1 MGETRKLILLIL
13 AAVFLA
19 GVGACLI
26 LPPFEGADETAHWSY
41 LQELA
46 DRRHPL
52 ALGRDSLSADLQR
65 YKGPRP
71 YTNAP
76 PFEGNGGET
85 YRSFHQHGVALD
97 GARPGVFADSTT
109 SNWEAQHPPLYYA
122 ALLPAFQLARGL
134 DFKHGLELLRLVS
147 WLIAFAG
154 LAGGVMATTIFGGER
169 LAKLTPIMA
178 LWPFAAP
185 QFFPSLARL
194 GNDSLCLLE
203 AAIAWTMLLLLNQR
217 LRQPAVWL
225 VAGLA
230 LGLGLLTK
238 ALFLPILVGYVA
250 FLVFLGWR
258 KGELREGL
266 FAAAATGVVALLV
279 GGWWYLAQY
288 QATGDLTGGQ
298 DFVQLK
304 AQGGLMAG
312 LAHNASPLALARG
325 LAAFVATFAWT
336 GTWSL
341 GRPPEYFI
349 LGPVLLVALSLW
361 NWSCSLRE
369 VEPSETIIDWAPA
382 FLAAPLVLSLLYHV
396 LAFVALTG
404 RGASTPGYYLH
415 VLAAPLGLAFALGW
429 RGGLLQRLLFGYT
442 AGFTLAV
449 WALQLS
455 LFSGCAAK
463 LGTDPHYSFTGAA
476 CFLDGRQLAQLGEP
490 VPALLCALA
499 AFGLLLYAA
508 ILAQP
513 WRASDN
519 DEPELIPLI

>member
-1 MGETRKLILLIL
+1 MDATRKLILLIL
-13 AAVFLA
+13 AAGFLA
-19 GVGACLI
+19 GVGVALI

-46 DRRHPL
+46 DRHHPL
-52 ALGRDSLSADLQR
+52 QLGRDSLSADLQR

-71 YTNAP
+71 YADGP
-76 PFEGNGGET
+76 PFEKNGGET
-85 YRSFHQHGVALD
+85 YRSFHQHGGALD
-97 GARPGVFADSTT
+97 GAKPGAFADSQT

-154 LAGGVMATTIFGGER
+154 LAGGVMATAALGGER

-217 LRQPAVWL
+217 LRQPLVWL

-238 ALFLPILVGYVA
+238 ALFLPIVVGYVA

-266 FAAAATGVVALLV
+266 MAAAATGVVALIV

-312 LAHNASPLALARG
+312 LARNASPLALLRG

-341 GRPPEYFI
+341 ARPPEVFI
-349 LGPVLLVALSLW
+349 LGPVLLVALGLW
-361 NWSCSLRE
+361 NWARSLR
-369 VEPSETIIDWAPA
+369 VAEPAETAMDWAPA
-382 FLAAPLVLSLLYHV
+382 FLALPLILSLLYHV

-415 VLAAPLGLAFALGW
+415 VLAAPLGLALAMGW
-429 RGGLLQRLLFGYT
+429 RGGLMQRLLFGYT
-442 AGFTLAV
+442 FGFTLAV

-463 LGTDPHYSFTGAA
+463 LGQDPHYSFTGAA
-476 CFLDGRQLAQLGEP
+476 CFLDGRQLAVLGEP

-499 AFGLLLYAA
+499 ALGLLVYAA
-508 ILAQP
+508 SLAQP
-513 WRASDN
+513 WRGGDR
-519 DEPELIPLI
+519 DEPELIPLD

>member
-19 GVGACLI
+19 GVGVSLI
-26 LPPFEGADETAHWSY
+26 TPPFEGADETAHWSY

-52 ALGRDSLSADLQR
+52 VLGRDSLSADLQR
-65 YKGPRP
+65 YRGPRP
-71 YTNAP
+71 YADAP
-76 PFEGNGGET
+76 PFEANGGET
-85 YRSFHQHGVALD
+85 YRSFHQHGGALD
-97 GARPGVFADSTT
+97 GARPGAFADSQTA
-109 SNWEAQHPPLYYA
+109 NWEAQHPPLYYV

-134 DFKHGLELLRLVS
+134 DFKHGLEVLRLVS

-154 LAGGVMATTIFGGER
+154 LAGGVLATAVFGGER
-169 LAKLTPIMA
+169 LAKLTPLVA

-185 QFFPSLARL
+185 QFLPSLARL

-238 ALFLPILVGYVA
+238 ALFLPIVVGYAA

-266 FAAAATGVVALLV
+266 IAAAAIGVVALIV

-312 LAHNASPLALARG
+312 LAHNASPVALLRG
-325 LAAFVATFAWT
+325 IAAFVATFAWT

-341 GRPPEYFI
+341 ARPPELFI
-349 LGPVLLVALSLW
+349 LGPVLLVGLGLW
-361 NWSCSLRE
+361 NWGRSLRE
-369 VEPSETIIDWAPA
+369 AEPAETVMDWAPA
-382 FLAAPLVLSLLYHV
+382 FLTAPLVLSLLYHV

-429 RGGLLQRLLFGYT
+429 RGGLMQRLLFGYT

-463 LGTDPHYSFTGAA
+463 LGADPHYSFTGAA
-476 CFLDGRQLAQLGEP
+476 CFLDGRQLAVLGEP

-499 AFGLLLYAA
+499 ALGLLLYAA

-513 WRASDN
+513 WRAGDR
-519 DEPELIPLI
+519 DEPDLIPLI

>member
-1 MGETRKLILLIL
+1 MLIIQRLTLILLT
-13 AAVFLA
+13 AVFLA
-19 GVGACLI
+19 GVGVALI

-41 LQELA
+41 LQALA
-46 DRRHPL
+46 DRHHPL
-52 ALGRDSLSADLQR
+52 VLGRDSLSADLQR

-71 YTNAP
+71 YADTP

-85 YRSFHQHGVALD
+85 YRGFHQHGGALD
-97 GARPGVFADSTT
+97 GAKPGAFADSATI
-109 SNWEAQHPPLYYA
+109 NWEAQHPPLYYA
-122 ALLPAFQLARGL
+122 ALLPVFQLARGL
-134 DFKHGLELLRLVS
+134 DFKHGLEALRLVS

-154 LAGGVMATTIFGGER
+154 LAGGVAATAAFGGER

-185 QFFPSLARL
+185 QVFPSLARL

-203 AAIAWTMLLLLNQR
+203 AAIAWTMLLLLNHR
-217 LRQPAVWL
+217 LRQPIVWL
-225 VAGLA
+225 LAGLA

-238 ALFLPILVGYVA
+238 ALFLPIVVGYVA

-266 FAAAATGVVALLV
+266 IAAAATGVVALVV
-279 GGWWYLAQY
+279 GGWWYLAQH

-312 LAHNASPLALARG
+312 LARNASPLAVARG

-341 GRPPEYFI
+341 ARPPEYF
-349 LGPVLLVALSLW
+349 LVGPVLLVGLCLW
-361 NWSCSLRE
+361 NWGRSLSYADR
-369 VEPSETIIDWAPA
+369 VEAVMDWAPA
-382 FLAAPLVLSLLYHV
+382 FLALPLVLSLLYHV
-396 LAFVALTG
+396 LVFIALTG

-429 RGGLLQRLLFGYT
+429 YGGLMQRLLFGYT
-442 AGFTLAV
+442 FGFTLAV

-463 LGTDPHYSFTGAA
+463 LGADPHYSFAGAA
-476 CFLDGRQLAQLGEP
+476 CFLDGRQLAVLGEP

-499 AFGLLLYAA
+499 ALGLLIYAA
-508 ILAQP
+508 AVAQP
-513 WRASDN
+513 WRSGDR
-519 DEPELIPLI
+519 DGPELIPLH